1 MYKNLSK
8 IDCVAICVQ
17 LSSYFTKKAVPLDQ
31 KEKGSTIAKTIYLFV
46 SSCHHTLPKK
56 LYRQIKKKRDQQ
68 LQKQSSFFVSSR
80 HQNCFVKQQVRQRTY
95 ALQDMSRQ
103 VVGVSV
109 VSETTR
115 THPELVRR
123 EDPGAAS
130 TSLPVPE
137 SRL

>member
-1 MYKNLSK
+1 
-8 IDCVAICVQ
+8 
-17 LSSYFTKKAVPLDQ
+17 
-31 KEKGSTIAKTIYLFV
+31 
-46 SSCHHTLPKK
+46 
-56 LYRQIKKKRDQQ
+56 
-68 LQKQSSFFVSSR
+68 VSSR